1 MLPTPSMGPR
11 APVGR
16 SGSGLCSWSGSC
28 CVSPAASLGRA
39 HGHLWWESVSL
50 PTWPA
55 ASSPPPCALP
65 SFRPAASCLG
75 AAVYLP
81 SCRSSVVLESQ
92 APLALCST
100 VHCVR
105 DCWRGMVTRVQVIWP
120 HWCLE
125 GLMATWGGV
134 CARFCHLLTAVGTW
148 ALLLWQPPCL
158 LACSASQLCCQR
170 LHGVGGAG
178 LGGTLL
184 PLTVATALQGV
195 APPYPR
201 DLGGPSGRLGATSVS
216 STPA

>member
-1 MLPTPSMGPR
+1 M
-11 APVGR
+11 
-16 SGSGLCSWSGSC
+16 
-28 CVSPAASLGRA
+28 
-39 HGHLWWESVSL
+39 SL

-125 GLMATWGGV
+125 GLMATWGGGLCPLLSFAHCRGYLGSSAV
-134 CARFCHLLTAVGTW
+134 ATTLPTGLLSQPAVLSAPSWGGWCGPWGNPATTHCGHRTARRGTP
-148 ALLLWQPPCL
+148 L
-158 LACSASQLCCQR
+158 SQR
-170 LHGVGGAG
+170 SGGA
-178 LGGTLL
+178 
-184 PLTVATALQGV
+184 Q
-195 APPYPR
+195 R
-201 DLGGPSGRLGATSVS
+201 
-216 STPA
+216 